1 MKPILKWAGGKTQ
14 LLERLS
20 RYIPDHYGRYYEPFF
35 GGGALYFSLQPTD
48 AVINDFNPQLS
59 NVYIQ
64 LKENP
69 RALMNKLDELEKQY
83 NDSREKL
90 AVYYGNRDLFNQKLK
105 ADECDLDS
113 AALLIFLNKAGFNGL
128 YRVNASGTYNVP
140 SAKKEWIK
148 LYDPDNMYEVSQQL
162 QTTEILTG
170 DYEDAIGSPEPYSF
184 VFLDPP
190 YYETFENYTKGG
202 FTEED
207 HKRLKEKMDEL
218 TRNKVYCIL
227 TNSNERFIRNLFRN
241 YDIEVVDV
249 KRNINRDG
257 DARTGQ
263 EIIISNIKTV
273 NKGW

>member
-14 LLERLS
+14 LLERLN

-35 GGGALYFSLQPTD
+35 GGGALYFNLQPTD

-64 LKENP
+64 IKENP
-69 RALMNKLDELEKQY
+69 RALMKKLDELEKQY

-148 LYDPDNMYEVSQQL
+148 LYDPENMYEVSQQL

-170 DYEDAIGSPEPYSF
+170 DYADAIATAEPYSF

-227 TNSNERFIRNLFRN
+227 TNSNERFIRSLFKN

-263 EIIISNIKTV
+263 EIIISNIKKV
-273 NKGW
+273 KNGW